1 MKILKYNILIVF
13 FLCIGSGFIFQSCED
28 DDDMSNEL
36 VARFTQTIN
45 QSTGTVTFINL
56 SENAISYSWNFGDG
70 SSSSFINP
78 VKSYEEGGSYTVTL
92 QVTGGNGDTAS
103 FQDTFIVD
111 EQFGGGLLIN
121 GDFENGSEGWIV
133 GVDDNVPAPVITEN
147 DNSFYE
153 VNITNP
159 DPNQPFLV
167 NVSQKVAITQGETYV
182 LTFEAWSDGDRTLIA
197 GIGLSGGDFSN
208 DTQTVNL
215 TDTQQQF
222 ELTLS
227 SQEFGALDARV
238 LFDSNGDAG
247 LVRIDNVSLNLQ

>member
-1 MKILKYNILIVF
+1 MKILKYSTLIICL
-13 FLCIGSGFIFQSCED
+13 LCIGLSFQSCED
-28 DDDMSNEL
+28 NDTDISTEL

-45 QSTGTVTFINL
+45 QSKGTVTFINL
-56 SENAISYSWNFGDG
+56 SENAASYNWDFGDG
-70 SSSSFINP
+70 TSSIVINP
-78 VKSYEEGGSYTVTL
+78 EKTYNASGTYDVKLTVS
-92 QVTGGNGDTAS
+92 NKNSEIAI
-103 FQDTFIVD
+103 FQDII
-111 EQFGGGLLIN
+111 EIKIILIIN

-133 GVDDNVPAPVITEN
+133 GVDDNVPAPVVTEN

-167 NVSQKVAITQGETYV
+167 NVSQKVAITQGEIYV

-222 ELTLS
+222 EITLS

-247 LVRIDNVSLNLQ
+247 LVRIDNVSLSLQ